1 MTPKEKAKELMSKF
15 DLRGSANNYLNID
28 IAKKGALMAV
38 DLAIEYNDFHIE
50 FLQEVKEEIEKLQPA
65 YLWLQS

>member
-1 MTPKEKAKELMSKF
+1 MKITPKEKAKELLKKF

-50 FLQEVKEEIEKLQPA
+50 FLQELIEEIIT
-65 YLWLQS
+65 YSIGS

>member
-1 MTPKEKAKELMSKF
+1 MKKF

-50 FLQEVKEEIEKLQPA
+50 FLQEVKEEIIT
-65 YLWLQS
+65 YSIGS